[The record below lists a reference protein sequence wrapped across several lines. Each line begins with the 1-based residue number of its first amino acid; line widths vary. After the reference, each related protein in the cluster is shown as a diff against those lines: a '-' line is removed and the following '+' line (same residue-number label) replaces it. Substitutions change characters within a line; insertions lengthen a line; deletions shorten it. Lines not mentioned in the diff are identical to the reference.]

1 MLLVALSL
9 AHAGDLDLHFQV
21 DERVH
26 TLTLTDVAS
35 CAPTRV
41 ELDGEDSW
49 SVRAMAT
56 AIDEAGTVYVT
67 VDLEAH
73 LASGREARTVRTSPA
88 FLGRAGEP
96 ATLTVGG
103 EAGDV
108 VVEVVATGFDLDTRC
123 GPSTHVRTRSEGQRH
138 RHREIH

>member
-1 MLLVALSL
+1 MLLLAASL
-9 AHAGDLDLHFQV
+9 AAAGDLDVHFQV
-21 DERVH
+21 DDRVH

-35 CAPTRV
+35 CSPTRV

-67 VDLEAH
+67 VEVEAH
-73 LASGREARTVRTSPA
+73 LTTGRESRKVKTSPA
-88 FLGRAGEP
+88 FLVQAGEP
-96 ATLTVGG
+96 ATLTIGD

-108 VVEVVATGFDLDTRC
+108 VVEVVATGFDLDMRC
-123 GPSTHVRTRSEGQRH
+123 GPGTHVRSRSDGERH